1 MSRVDEAEALQTRRM
16 LESMG
21 DDYEQELEDLKAS
34 IIE

>member
-1 MSRVDEAEALQTRRM
+1 MSRVDAAEALQTRRM

-34 IIE
+34 ITV